1 MPTAFALCWC
11 LNLFHGSVSGLRS
24 SKRTCGFPAS
34 GSPTGFMCW
43 LSVARQ
49 PVAPVCYMQRQES
62 GGHRVSKIQWVAPVC
77 YMQRPESL
85 NSKLSEDIRIGESP
99 SASRGHLVTPFPPS
113 PSHRASSG
121 TAESFP
127 ESSGSRQSPRPWF
140 LQKHPRSEAPSLH
153 QHYPASTVVW
163 ASPIPGQAD
172 AQGAVE
178 SRDPSPFRASHVSQ
192 LTFPACH
199 SHYPGERRW
208 VHTMVSFPIAQ
219 RPSP

>member
-34 GSPTGFMCW
+34 DSPTGFMCW

-49 PVAPVCYMQRQES
+49 PVAPVCYMQR
-62 GGHRVSKIQWVAPVC
+62 
-77 YMQRPESL
+77 PESL
-85 NSKLSEDIRIGESP
+85 NSKLSENIRIGESP
-99 SASRGHLVTPFPPS
+99 GASRGHLVTPFPPS

-127 ESSGSRQSPRPWF
+127 ESSGSRQSPCPWF
-140 LQKHPRSEAPSLH
+140 LQKHPRSEAPFLH
-153 QHYPASTVVW
+153 RHYPASTVLW
-163 ASPIPGQAD
+163 ASPIPGQAV

-178 SRDPSPFRASHVSQ
+178 GRDPSPFRASHVTQ
-192 LTFPACH
+192 LTFRACH

-208 VHTMVSFPIAQ
+208 VHTMVSFPIAH